1 LVELVENGEYIMRGN
16 LIDRISKSGG
26 TLTTIEG
33 SGKREKLTLED
44 YRMNWSDF
52 ILTAWDWHKMG
63 RNEKENILESEEG
76 DAEYDYRPTKEILN
90 MVREWNN
97 QHRIRM
103 VRAGIT
109 IHLGEDDNKDIVVR
123 SMSEAIDILQI
134 LSDAFKDGE
143 MDAEIER
150 WMSIRDAN
158 VAKAKLAKEKKKKK
172 KHLSLAV
179 RNKLA

>member
-1 LVELVENGEYIMRGN
+1 M
-16 LIDRISKSGG
+16 
-26 TLTTIEG
+26 
-33 SGKREKLTLED
+33 
-44 YRMNWSDF
+44 
-52 ILTAWDWHKMG
+52 
-63 RNEKENILESEEG
+63 
-76 DAEYDYRPTKEILN
+76 LN
-90 MVREWNN
+90 MVKMRGS
-97 QHRIRM
+97 QLSIRM

-179 RNKLA
+179 RNKLG

>member
-1 LVELVENGEYIMRGN
+1 MREN

-26 TLTTIEG
+26 TLATIEG
-33 SGKREKLTLED
+33 SVKREKLTLED

-52 ILTAWDWHKMG
+52 ILGAKSWHEQDE
-63 RNEKENILESEEG
+63 NFKEGVFGSEEG
-76 DAEYDYRPTKEILN
+76 DAEYDYRPTKEMLN
-90 MVREWNN
+90 MVKMRGS
-97 QHRIRM
+97 QLSIRM

-109 IHLGEDDNKDIVVR
+109 IHLGEDDNKDIVVT
-123 SMSEAIDILQI
+123 SMSEAVEILQI
-134 LSDAFKDGE
+134 LSDAFMNGE

-158 VAKAKLAKEKKKKK
+158 VAKAKLAKDKKKKK

>member
-1 LVELVENGEYIMRGN
+1 MRGN

-33 SGKREKLTLED
+33 SIKREKLTLED

-52 ILTAWDWHKMG
+52 ILDARIFH
-63 RNEKENILESEEG
+63 EKDENFKESILRSEEHH
-76 DAEYDYRPTKEILN
+76 AEYEYRPTKEILN
-90 MVREWNN
+90 MVKMRDG
-97 QHRIRM
+97 QLSIRM

-158 VAKAKLAKEKKKKK
+158 VAKAKLAKDKKKKK